1 MAIPR
6 ALTAFTAVHRK
17 PRKPEGPQVL
27 PIKTPTILEYDFTD
41 TISASNQLPLG
52 LGFVYASLY
61 RARKTAPHF

>member
-6 ALTAFTAVHRK
+6 ALTAFTAVH
-17 PRKPEGPQVL
+17 RKPEGPQVL

-61 RARKTAPHF
+61 RAQKTAPHF